1 VEPYWFGRDEGEA
14 LWMFDVLNTIKAG
27 AEQIAIASPLW
38 DASPCWWR
46 RLIANRANHLGP

>member
-27 AEQIAIASPLW
+27 AEQIGNSFSLMGRFTVLVAPAHRQP
-38 DASPCWWR
+38 
-46 RLIANRANHLGP
+46 G